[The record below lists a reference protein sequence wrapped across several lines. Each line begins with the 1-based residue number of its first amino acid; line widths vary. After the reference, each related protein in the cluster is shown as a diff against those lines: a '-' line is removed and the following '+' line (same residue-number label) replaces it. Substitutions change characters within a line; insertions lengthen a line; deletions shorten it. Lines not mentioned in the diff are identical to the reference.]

1 MCHYCEGTNLRLA
14 CKTCVAYVTGVAENQ
29 LVEERVGSKG
39 KKKNG
44 GSWKTP
50 WWSDYKQGEM
60 PSSLWWSPIDPY
72 FRGLYGNATRGY
84 AGRF

>member
-1 MCHYCEGTNLRLA
+1 MG
-14 CKTCVAYVTGVAENQ
+14 VAYVAGMAENQ

-39 KKKNG
+39 KKKSC

-50 WWSDYKQGEM
+50 WWSDYEQGEM
-60 PSSLWWSPIDPY
+60 PSSLRWSPIDPY
-72 FRGLYGNATRGY
+72 FRGLYGNGAGSY